1 MKRRIFTALFILSIV
16 FITSNA
22 ARQSDEIKRMGIFI
36 SNFTELGMYDIDIEA
51 INNSELIRFGI
62 GHNVINNP
70 KSTVKRCTLKN
81 CEYGPSL
88 MSGSAVKASVK
99 KYFDLD
105 MSNRSINIDG
115 IKAEFDGSS
124 YHFDAQEWKSGAVYY
139 DQEWRPSTVYYAEV
153 QKVSRAEGVV
163 HMEGELYNIKKKS
176 DRPAYFAA
184 DAKPYKYDGKNT
196 WSILSL
202 SVEWK

>member
-16 FITSNA
+16 FFTSNA

-51 INNSELIRFGI
+51 IHNRDLVRFGI

-105 MSNRSINIDG
+105 MSNRSINIDS

-124 YHFDAQEWKSGAVYY
+124 YHFDAQEWKSGA
-139 DQEWRPSTVYYAEV
+139 VYYAEV

-176 DRPAYFAA
+176 DRPAYFSA